1 MVSLSFS
8 FRASLLSFL
17 PLGPL
22 ARSGYS
28 VCPQLRSFLAPLVA
42 LSVFCLRCS
51 FFLLS
56 RFSGYLARPAFVS
69 PCFHSLSYAA
79 SSTSSALSS
88 SSTPLRRGLLVC
100 LQLQLRR
107 QLGVLLPCPLL
118 WLLPLR
124 LPSGFHLLLTF
135 CGAVLLAWFR
145 WGPVVPA
152 HLII

>member
-1 MVSLSFS
+1 MVSLLFS
-8 FRASLLSFL
+8 FRAPLLSFL

-22 ARSGYS
+22 ARSGHS

-42 LSVFCLRCS
+42 LSVFCLWCS

-56 RFSGYLARPAFVS
+56 QFSSYLARPAFVS
-69 PCFHSLSYAA
+69 LCFHSHAA
-79 SSTSSALSS
+79 SSISLALSS
-88 SSTPLRRGLLVC
+88 SSTPWRRGLLVC
-100 LQLQLRR
+100 LQLRLRR
-107 QLGVLLPCPLL
+107 RLGVLLPCPLL